1 MDLREYVQKK
11 VSLLYSHKALSS
23 HSCFNK
29 VSMQRVRENQWTKIV
44 SGWRPSREKS
54 QLGSFWWWWWGNVF
68 AK

>member
-11 VSLLYSHKALSS
+11 VSLLCSHKALSP
-23 HSCFNK
+23 HSCLNK

-44 SGWRPSREKS
+44 SGWRPSRGKN
-54 QLGSFWWWWWGNVF
+54 QLGSFWGGGAF